1 MVRRLKILGKAITEA
16 VIAELEDGA
25 DVIVREQKAAAP
37 KETGRLESTI
47 RRSKVRQGKK
57 SATVTI
63 RAGGR
68 ATTTSGGDTR
78 PGGFDYAVEQEFGNK
93 NMPANP
99 FFYPA
104 IRKNEDDIKRKVRK
118 AFRTEVKDF

>member
-1 MVRRLKILGKAITEA
+1 MVRRLKVLGKKITEA
-16 VIAELEDGA
+16 VIAELDDGA
-25 DVIVREQKAAAP
+25 DVIVSRQKAAAP
-37 KETGRLESTI
+37 KDTGRLESTI

-68 ATTTSGGDTR
+68 ATTDASSTR

-93 NMPANP
+93 DMPAHP
-99 FFYPA
+99 FFYPP
-104 IRKNEDDIKRKVRK
+104 IRQNAEDIKRKIRR
-118 AFRTEVKDF
+118 AFRAEVKDF